1 VHRLITRDGD
11 PLPSI
16 PIIIHTH
23 YHPYPLSSIPIII
36 SSAIFIPIFILIFI
50 LILIYMSML
59 KVDIPIWLPR
69 EKHLRL
75 PFPLPGM
82 CTYDPM

>member
-1 VHRLITRDGD
+1 VHQLITRDGD
-11 PLPSI
+11 
-16 PIIIHTH
+16 
-23 YHPYPLSSIPIII
+23 PLSSIPIII
-36 SSAIFIPIFILIFI
+36 SSAIFIPIFI